1 MLHETVALDHTEVI
15 MKRIA
20 WVLAVSA
27 LVAVTFGC
35 SLNAVR
41 QVGVTKD
48 ASLVAGCENV
58 GGVSVSRST
67 RNEDV
72 VLDLSAKA
80 RAKGAN
86 YVLVSADGAREGS
99 AYRCGMPSSLSGTGG
114 GSSSNK

>member
-1 MLHETVALDHTEVI
+1 LLGTVALDHTEVI

-41 QVGVTKD
+41 QVGVTKE
-48 ASLVAGCENV
+48 ASIVAGCENV

-67 RNEDV
+67 PNEDV
-72 VLDLSAKA
+72 VLEISAQA

-99 AYRCGMPSSLSGTGG
+99 AYRCGMPSTTGSG
-114 GSSSNK
+114 GSGSGQK

>member
-1 MLHETVALDHTEVI
+1 LDHTEVI

-27 LVAVTFGC
+27 LVTVTFGC
-35 SLNAVR
+35 SLNAVG

-48 ASLVAGCENV
+48 ASLVAGCEDL
-58 GGVSVSRST
+58 GGVSVSKST
-67 RNEDV
+67 PNEDV
-72 VLDLSAKA
+72 VLALSDKA

-99 AYRCGMPSSLSGTGG
+99 AYRCGMPSTSGASG
-114 GSSSNK
+114 GSAER

>member
-1 MLHETVALDHTEVI
+1 

-20 WVLAVSA
+20 WSLAVAA
-27 LVAVTFGC
+27 LIAVAAGC

-48 ASLVAGCENV
+48 ASLVAGCEDV
-58 GGVSVSRST
+58 GGVSVSAST

-86 YVLVSADGAREGS
+86 YVLVAADGAREGS
-99 AYRCGMPSSLSGTGG
+99 AYRCGMPSSSSGAGG
-114 GSSSNK
+114 GANK

>member
-1 MLHETVALDHTEVI
+1 

-48 ASLVAGCENV
+48 ASLVAGCENL
-58 GGVSVSRST
+58 GEVSVSPST
-67 RNEDV
+67 RNEDI
-72 VLDLSAKA
+72 VLDLSARA

-86 YVLVSADGAREGS
+86 YVLVAADGAREGS
-99 AYRCGMPSSLSGTGG
+99 AYRCGMPSTSGAS
-114 GSSSNK
+114 GSGQK

>member
-1 MLHETVALDHTEVI
+1 MEVI

-20 WVLAVSA
+20 WSLAVAA
-27 LVAVTFGC
+27 LIAVTAGC

-48 ASLVAGCENV
+48 ASLVAGCEDV
-58 GGVSVSRST
+58 GGVSVSAST

-72 VLDLSAKA
+72 VLDLSARA

-99 AYRCGMPSSLSGTGG
+99 AYQCGMPSTTGTGG
-114 GSSSNK
+114 SGQK

>member
-1 MLHETVALDHTEVI
+1 METMALDHREVI

-20 WVLAVSA
+20 WILAVAA
-27 LVAVTFGC
+27 LVSVTFGC

-48 ASLVAGCENV
+48 ASLVAGCEEL
-58 GGVSVSRST
+58 GGVSVSKST
-67 RNEDV
+67 PNEDV
-72 VLDLSAKA
+72 VLTLSDKA

-99 AYRCGMPSSLSGTGG
+99 AYRCGMPSSTGAGASGSGQ
-114 GSSSNK
+114 K

>member
-1 MLHETVALDHTEVI
+1 

-20 WVLAVSA
+20 WVLAVAA
-27 LVAVTFGC
+27 LAAVSFGC

-41 QVGVTKD
+41 QVGVTKE
-48 ASLVAGCENV
+48 ASLVAGCEDL

-99 AYRCGMPSSLSGTGG
+99 AYRCGMPTSTGAG
-114 GSSSNK
+114 GSGQK

>member
-1 MLHETVALDHTEVI
+1 METVALDHMEVI

-20 WVLAVSA
+20 WSLAVA
-27 LVAVTFGC
+27 AVIAVTAGC

-58 GGVSVSRST
+58 GGVSVSAST

-72 VLDLSAKA
+72 VLDLSARA

-86 YVLVSADGAREGS
+86 YVLVAADGAREGS
-99 AYRCGMPSSLSGTGG
+99 AYRCGMPSSSSGTGG
-114 GSSSNK
+114 SANR

>member
-1 MLHETVALDHTEVI
+1 LDHTEVI

-20 WVLAVSA
+20 WVLAVSS

-35 SLNAVR
+35 SLNTVG

-58 GGVSVSRST
+58 GGVSVSGST
-67 RNEDV
+67 PNEDV
-72 VLDLSAKA
+72 VLALSAQA
-80 RAKGAN
+80 RDKGAN

-99 AYRCGMPSSLSGTGG
+99 AYRCGMPSSSSASGSGQ
-114 GSSSNK
+114 K

>member
-1 MLHETVALDHTEVI
+1 METVALVHTEVI

-20 WVLAVSA
+20 WVLAVGT
-27 LVAVTFGC
+27 LIAVTLGC
-35 SLNAVR
+35 SLNSTR

-58 GGVSVSRST
+58 GGVSVSGST
-67 RNEDV
+67 PNEDV
-72 VLDLSAKA
+72 VLEISAQA

-99 AYRCGMPSSLSGTGG
+99 AYRCGMPSSTGAG
-114 GSSSNK
+114 GSGSGQK

>member
-1 MLHETVALDHTEVI
+1 

-20 WVLAVSA
+20 WVLAVVA

-41 QVGVTKD
+41 QVGITKD
-48 ASLVAGCENV
+48 ASLVAGCEDV
-58 GGVSVSRST
+58 GGVSVSAST

-99 AYRCGMPSSLSGTGG
+99 AYRCGMPSSSGAS
-114 GSSSNK
+114 GSAPSPGQR